1 MNTQTVTSMKK
12 IVLLGLLLLL
22 GVASAKITPE
32 KKHQA
37 QLRLLDSFLTEHHYR
52 NALLDDGK
60 SREILNKYLEFLDF
74 GKFLFTEKDIQDFRR
89 YQTVLDDQAHRG
101 DLSAAF
107 EIYNVFVDKR
117 QRHVD
122 WVLERLSKPFS
133 DNVSGTFQLD
143 REKVDWA
150 SNRSEL
156 HRRWEKR
163 IMNEWVTLRMA
174 KQSDEKAREVL
185 RKRYTNMTKR
195 VNQAKPDE
203 VFQLYANAVTSVYDP
218 HTTYFSPITG
228 ENFDIDMSLSLEGIG
243 AQLTIEEE
251 LITIKELIAGGP
263 AKKSGKL
270 APNDRILGVAQGKDG
285 AMEDVVGWRL
295 NKAVTLIRG
304 KRGTVVRLQIQKASN
319 DEIVEVTL
327 VRDKIKLE
335 ESAAKS
341 EIKRFE
347 IAGEIYRIGVITLP
361 SFYIDFAAANRGDR
375 NYRSTTR
382 DVKRLIKQLEKD
394 GIDGLMIDLRSNGGG
409 SLAEAV
415 SLTGLFFDA
424 GPVVQVRR
432 ADGDLQIQA
441 DEDGKTFYRGPLA
454 VLIDQNSAS
463 ASEIFAG
470 AIKDYHRGVI
480 LGEPTFGKGTV
491 QTIIDMG
498 RFLPS
503 IKDKVGQ
510 LKMTIAMFYR
520 VNGSSTQLRGV
531 TPDIYIPNKNDYS
544 KGGEKDEAHALP
556 WHQIDA
562 VKHQDFPQV
571 TPAIVKRLQKAY
583 HSDNADNPLME
594 NLVALMSWKKAQM
607 DDTVVP
613 LSLKKRLAER
623 QTLRDKSLQFENT
636 YRQLYGYPLLDAEY
650 LDKQDKEKTEEE
662 KDNDEKYAVDA
673 ILDIATRTVADYVRI
688 VKSK

>member
-133 DNVSGTFQLD
+133 DNASGTFQLD